1 MPLRDDILNP
11 IAGENPCGE
20 DLRYAPVYDQIK
32 EARREDDD
40 VSQGVWQRARKTAD
54 WQQVVKLASEAIAK
68 KSKDLQL
75 AAWLTEALVYR
86 EGFDGL
92 KDGLVLLRQMLEQ
105 HWDNLYPEL
114 EDVDSEMRSVPLSYI
129 VTKVELAMRRVPL
142 TAEGISWLEYKD
154 SLTIPTEEEAARDS
168 SKSEKRS
175 DAQNLGKV
183 MPEDVDQALKA
194 TPSDHIEQISEV
206 LKAVREDLSALDEI
220 CREKFDDYA
229 PNFTPLTECLEQIEN
244 TVRIMSQRKGSS
256 AKPAAQKTT
265 ASSAPSQSAASS
277 SKSSSWDPFA
287 DDDEASEAPAQE
299 EEDSAA
305 SSASGYDPF
314 ADDEE
319 AAPAAPAATHDPFA
333 DDEDEAE
340 AEEEEYSAPAA
351 TAKKKSGGTLSAEP
365 DDEEDAVNRICSAAV
380 WLQKQNPR
388 SPAPYVLLRALRFG
402 ELKKHGD
409 TPDWSLLEAAPIEVR
424 QRLKLL
430 SMEQNWADLLSAC
443 EEAMALP
450 CGRAW
455 LDLQRYTVQA
465 LEGLGEE
472 YSIVLAAVREEL
484 RGLLVAHP
492 GLPEMTLNDDTPA
505 ANPQTMHFLK
515 EEGLLG
521 GAPVKPREVEK
532 PKSDDDIIRDAVK
545 SRKYEIALA
554 TVARLLKSESS
565 GRGRFERKVQQANI
579 LMEAGRK
586 PVAYPILRELATEI
600 FERRLDEWEPSPLI
614 VEPLIL
620 LYQCLDEE
628 GEEGAERQK
637 IYEMVCRLDPVRAF
651 ELQ

>member
-11 IAGENPCGE
+11 IGGENPCGE

-32 EARREDDD
+32 EARREEDD
-40 VSQGVWQRARKTAD
+40 VPSGVWQRARKTAD
-54 WQQVVKLASEAIAK
+54 WPQVVKLASEAIAK

-92 KDGLVLLRQMLEQ
+92 KDGVVLIRQMIEQ
-105 HWDNLYPEL
+105 FWDNLFPEL
-114 EDVDSEMRSVPLSYI
+114 EDGDSEMRSVPLAYI

-142 TAEGISWLEYKD
+142 TAEGITWLEYKD
-154 SLTIPTEEEAARDS
+154 SLSIPTEEEAARDGN
-168 SKSEKRS
+168 KSELRA

-183 MPEDVDQALKA
+183 LPEDVDQALKA
-194 TPSDHIEQISEV
+194 TPADFYERISEV
-206 LKAVREDLSALDEI
+206 LKAIREELGSLDQI
-220 CREKFDDYA
+220 CHEKFEDFA
-229 PNFTPLTECLEQIEN
+229 PNFTPMNDCLEQIEN
-244 TVRIMSQRKGSS
+244 AVRIMTQRKGSS
-256 AKPAAQKTT
+256 SKPAAEKTAAATAAPKAAAKPA
-265 ASSAPSQSAASS
+265 S
-277 SKSSSWDPFA
+277 SSSWDPFA
-287 DDDEASEAPAQE
+287 EEDEGEDQPADAE
-299 EEDSAA
+299 EEQPPQTAP
-305 SSASGYDPF
+305 GYDPF
-314 ADDEE
+314 ADDDERT
-319 AAPAAPAATHDPFA
+319 PAAASATHDPFA
-333 DDEDEAE
+333 DEDE
-340 AEEEEYSAPAA
+340 AEEEEEDEAPAA
-351 TAKKKSGGTLSAEP
+351 ASGKKKSGGTLSAEP
-365 DDEEDAVNRICSAAV
+365 DDEEDAVSRICSAAV
-380 WLQKQNPR
+380 WLQKQNPK

-402 ELKKHGD
+402 ELKKHGEN
-409 TPDWSLLEAAPIEVR
+409 PDWSILEAAPIEVR

-430 SMEQNWADLLSAC
+430 SMEQNWPDVLAAC

-472 YSIVLAAVREEL
+472 YAIVLRAVRGEL
-484 RGLLVAHP
+484 RNLLTAHP
-492 GLPEMTLNDDTPA
+492 SLPELTLNDDTPV
-505 ANPQTMHFLK
+505 ANPQTVQFLK

-521 GAPVKPREVEK
+521 AAPAKPREPEK
-532 PKSDDDIIRDAVK
+532 PKTDDDIVRDAVK
-545 SRKYEIALA
+545 ARKYEIALA

-600 FERRLDEWEPSPLI
+600 FDRRLDEWEPSTLI

-628 GEEGAERQK
+628 GDEGAERQK